1 MPIPTTRKTRIPAY
15 FTWHFKFNTSNKASI
30 LMAIIKS
37 LIGLI
42 TPMYLPVLSFSNMP
56 SIGIGEKLSDLQV
69 FLRDLLE
76 CPVCFGTIESVPV
89 YQCQNGHITGCRDCI
104 SKLDKCPICRNA
116 NIKIRN
122 LQLEKVVERLGG

>member
-1 MPIPTTRKTRIPAY
+1 M
-15 FTWHFKFNTSNKASI
+15 
-30 LMAIIKS
+30 KS

-42 TPMYLPVLSFSNMP
+42 TPMDFPVLRFNKMASL
-56 SIGIGEKLSDLQV
+56 GHREKLSDLEG

-89 YQCQNGHITGCRDCI
+89 YQCQNGHITGCKDCI
-104 SKLDKCPICRNA
+104 SKLDKCPICRNT

-122 LQLEKVVERLGG
+122 LQLEKVAERLRG

>member
-1 MPIPTTRKTRIPAY
+1 MT
-15 FTWHFKFNTSNKASI
+15 
-30 LMAIIKS
+30 IIKS
-37 LIGLI
+37 LIDLL
-42 TPMYLPVLSFSNMP
+42 TPMYLPILSFNKMASLDH
-56 SIGIGEKLSDLQV
+56 SEKLSDLEG

-89 YQCQNGHITGCRDCI
+89 YQCQNGHIMGCKDCI

-122 LQLEKVVERLGG
+122 LQLEKVVERLRG

>member
-1 MPIPTTRKTRIPAY
+1 MT
-15 FTWHFKFNTSNKASI
+15 
-30 LMAIIKS
+30 IIKS

-42 TPMYLPVLSFSNMP
+42 TPMYLHVLSFNKMASL
-56 SIGIGEKLSDLQV
+56 GHCEKLSDLEG

-89 YQCQNGHITGCRDCI
+89 YQCQNGHITGCKDCI

>member
-1 MPIPTTRKTRIPAY
+1 MTIV
-15 FTWHFKFNTSNKASI
+15 
-30 LMAIIKS
+30 KS

-42 TPMYLPVLSFSNMP
+42 TPVLSFDKMACLEHC
-56 SIGIGEKLSDLQV
+56 EKTSDLEG

-89 YQCQNGHITGCRDCI
+89 YQCQNGHITGCKDCI

-122 LQLEKVVERLGG
+122 LQLEKVVKQLGG

>member
-1 MPIPTTRKTRIPAY
+1 MT
-15 FTWHFKFNTSNKASI
+15 
-30 LMAIIKS
+30 IIKS
-37 LIGLI
+37 PIGLI
-42 TPMYLPVLSFSNMP
+42 TPMYLPVLSFNKMASLDH
-56 SIGIGEKLSDLQV
+56 SEKLSDLEG

-89 YQCQNGHITGCRDCI
+89 YQCQNGHITGCKDCI

-122 LQLEKVVERLGG
+122 LQLEKVVKRLRG

>member
-1 MPIPTTRKTRIPAY
+1 
-15 FTWHFKFNTSNKASI
+15 
-30 LMAIIKS
+30 
-37 LIGLI
+37 
-42 TPMYLPVLSFSNMP
+42 MYLLVLSFSKMV
-56 SIGIGEKLSDLQV
+56 SIGHSEKLSDLKV

-89 YQCQNGHITGCRDCI
+89 YQCQNGHITGCKDCI